1 MSGQKDA
8 YTPDPAATPYTSTER
23 FGKPKEDFKVI
34 ARRLAML
41 PDREHPCRLADI
53 GCANGELLN
62 YLHGLF
68 PGWSLHGFDRTPE
81 FIATAQSAPDL
92 KGVHLEHRD
101 LYEIDGVFDIVV
113 STCFLPLFADIEKP
127 LGRMLDLVAD
137 GGWLL
142 STGLFNPHDIEVR
155 VTFCDNTNPRSRDV
169 WRQDFNRHSQAS
181 IHRLFGKRVRHIEF
195 EDCAYE
201 DLVLPRNPDNPIRVW
216 TIKDCDGRT
225 MLING
230 AFQLCNQTL
239 LVIHK

>member
-8 YTPDPAATPYTSTER
+8 YAPDPAATPYTSTER
-23 FGKPKEDFKVI
+23 FGKPKEDFKAI
-34 ARRLAML
+34 ARRLAKL
-41 PDREHPCRLADI
+41 PERGPACRLADI
-53 GCANGELLN
+53 GCANGELLH
-62 YLHGLF
+62 YLRGLF

-81 FIATAQSAPDL
+81 FIETARGAPGL
-92 KGVHLEHRD
+92 EGVHLEHRD
-101 LYEIDGVFDIVV
+101 LYEIDGIFDIVV
-113 STCFLPLFADIEKP
+113 STCFLPLFPDIAKP

-142 STGLFNPHDIEVR
+142 STGLFNPYDIEVR
-155 VTFCDNTNPRSRDV
+155 VEFCDNTRSLSRDV

-181 IHRLFGKRVRHIEF
+181 IHRLFGSQVRRIEF

-216 TIKDCDGRT
+216 TLKDSDGRT

-239 LVIHK
+239 LVIQK